1 MDNMTKTKKKATIFD
16 GHSHIERRV
25 YEDKNGFYCVKIN
38 GIFFKVIELHHF
50 DIDIWYD
57 G

>member
-1 MDNMTKTKKKATIFD
+1 MSKTQYMATIYD

-25 YEDKNGFYCVKIN
+25 YKDEYGRQYVKIN
-38 GIFFKVIELHHF
+38 GFPARVIDLILINRFKV
-50 DIDIWYD
+50 DIWYD

>member
-1 MDNMTKTKKKATIFD
+1 MEGMSKTKKMATIYD

-25 YEDKNGFYCVKIN
+25 YEDKQGFYCVKIN
-38 GIFFKVIELHHF
+38 GIFFRVIDLHHF
-50 DIDIWYD
+50 DVDIWYA